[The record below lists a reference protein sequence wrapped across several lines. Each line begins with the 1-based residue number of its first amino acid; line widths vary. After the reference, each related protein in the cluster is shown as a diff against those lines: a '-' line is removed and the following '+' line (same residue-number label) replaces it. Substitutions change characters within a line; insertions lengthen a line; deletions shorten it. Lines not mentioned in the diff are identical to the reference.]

1 MKIKDLILKATNI
14 LKENDIESYNL
25 DSRLLLAHVL
35 GKDKLY
41 ILVNIDEEV
50 SLEDEK
56 KFFDLVEM
64 RRENMPMQ
72 YILGHVEFMGM
83 EFIVKEGVLVPRGDT
98 EILVEEVLENIDEKE
113 DIDVIDLCCGSG
125 AIGLALA
132 HFRSNIH
139 VDLVDLYPVPE
150 EVTNINMKRFE
161 LESRTSF
168 IKSDLLEEIKIQGKK
183 YDILVSNPPYI
194 QDEEVGKL
202 MDDVKNYEPHTALCG
217 GKDGLD
223 FYRRIITDA
232 PSVLKGKKIL
242 AFEIGYDEGIQVKT
256 LMENVGF
263 KNVIVKKD
271 LAGLDRVVIG
281 ALDS

>member
-83 EFIVKEGVLVPRGDT
+83 DFIVKEGVLVPRGDT

-194 QDEEVGKL
+194 QDEEVGRL

-223 FYRRIITDA
+223 FYRRIIIDA

>member
-83 EFIVKEGVLVPRGDT
+83 EFVVKEGVLVPRGDT

-168 IKSDLLEEIKIQGKK
+168 IKSDLLEEIKNQGKK

-223 FYRRIITDA
+223 FYRRIIIDA

>member
-223 FYRRIITDA
+223 FYRRIIIDA

>member
-168 IKSDLLEEIKIQGKK
+168 IKSDLLEQIKIQGKK

-194 QDEEVGKL
+194 QDEEVGRL

-223 FYRRIITDA
+223 FYRRIIIDA

>member
-50 SLEDEK
+50 SLEEEK

-194 QDEEVGKL
+194 QDEEVGRL

-223 FYRRIITDA
+223 FYRRIIIDA

>member
-194 QDEEVGKL
+194 QDEEVGRL

-223 FYRRIITDA
+223 FYRRIIIDA